1 MDDVV
6 EPAEDSLLDQLLVVA
21 ENLKIL
27 IVVPVVVGLLTFG
40 IGYSVPNTYTS
51 QAIVALPL
59 PLPVQ
64 MPTQMQ
70 MQTQSQSPVPT
81 PAQAAAMMGSSV
93 VLDAAVRSLNAA
105 VDRPIPVTHAK
116 LSTQVKIVVG
126 KDGLLRLDVNA
137 NTPLEAQAV
146 ANAVVDAWLKSTV
159 PGPQDRADLEK
170 RLAYAKASLASVS
183 NLLDRLVLNGATNRD
198 QPGAKGETGTF
209 IVALGE
215 LQARYVTEVLNIPRI
230 LQGLSRDIV
239 VQPPTLPSG
248 PNVTHRKLIAVLAA
262 LGTGF
267 SILLWIFLRRSWM
280 VAAKDPRAS
289 EKQTKLIAAMGFKT
303 RSH

>member
-27 IVVPVVVGLLTFG
+27 IVVPIVVGLLTFG
-40 IGYSVPNTYTS
+40 IGYSMPNTYTS
-51 QAIVALPL
+51 QAIIALPL

-81 PAQAAAMMGSSV
+81 PAQAAAMMGSSL

-116 LSTQVKIVVG
+116 LSTQVKVVVG

-146 ANAVVDAWLKSTV
+146 ANAVVDAWLKSTL

-170 RLAYAKASLASVS
+170 RLAYAKASLTSVS

-198 QPGAKGETGTF
+198 QPGVKGEGTF

-215 LQARYVTEVLNIPRI
+215 LQARYLTEVLNIPRI

-239 VQPPTLPSG
+239 LQPPTLPSG
-248 PNVTHRKLIAVLAA
+248 PDVTHRKLIAVLAA

-267 SILLWIFLRRSWM
+267 SMLLWIFLRRSWM
-280 VAAKDPRAS
+280 AAARDPQAS
-289 EKQTKLIAAMGFKT
+289 EKQAKLIAAMGFKI